1 MKKIQFANSLFGPY
15 QSVEVLDDR
24 YRCDGADLPFAVVGQ
39 GAVSDAVEGDFPE
52 PPMSQEELDRLG
64 AETRTERNRLLSE
77 SDWTQISDAT
87 VDKAAW
93 ATYRQALRDL
103 PQQAGFPTTI
113 NWPVK
118 PE

>member
-1 MKKIQFANSLFGPY
+1 MSVIITSNGVLGPFKKITALN
-15 QSVEVLDDR
+15 
-24 YRCDGADLPFAVVGQ
+24 
-39 GAVSDAVEGDFPE
+39 
-52 PPMSQEELDRLG
+52 DRLQCDQQDIPFIVIG
-64 AETRTERNRLLSE
+64 SYSISEDDSLAPVPVVDTTGMEAEARTERNRLLSE
-77 SDWTQISDAT
+77 SDWTQIADAT